1 MLSDFIVLI
10 MTTVNP
16 EITFQVVDI
25 VTGLSTTECAAKA
38 ADFATKVDAIHDV
51 GQLVAVC
58 ETYFTTPPVNS

>member
-10 MTTVNP
+10 LTTVSP

-38 ADFATKVDAIHDV
+38 ADFAIKVNAIHDV

-58 ETYFTTPPVNS
+58 ETYFTAPPVNS